1 MMANSEKICEF
12 TAAVRGFHY
21 YQRIW
26 KPVENERLSCSRESG
41 NVFDRFAIKI
51 TSKND
56 NIVGHLPMELSR
68 ITKFLLDRGACLHV
82 ELSSTHFRRSPL
94 VQGGLEIACK
104 VVVRM
109 PATVKNHMIMDRY
122 VELVKNRYTE
132 PKDEVVLGSFLV
144 SVPRPIVNA
153 VKTNQKKKTLK
164 RKSEKTVDIREMF
177 KRNTQN
183 QKRQSAKQK
192 VIEID

>member
-1 MMANSEKICEF
+1 M
-12 TAAVRGFHY
+12 
-21 YQRIW
+21 
-26 KPVENERLSCSRESG
+26 
-41 NVFDRFAIKI
+41 
-51 TSKND
+51 
-56 NIVGHLPMELSR
+56 
-68 ITKFLLDRGACLHV
+68 
-82 ELSSTHFRRSPL
+82 
-94 VQGGLEIACK
+94 
-104 VVVRM
+104 
-109 PATVKNHMIMDRY
+109 
-122 VELVKNRYTE
+122 
-132 PKDEVVLGSFLV
+132 